1 MVGQSVGHYRIVAEL
16 GAGGMGVV
24 YRAIDERLHRPVA
37 IKALPASLTGDE
49 ERRRRFVQEA
59 HAASALN
66 DPHIITIHDICSEQ
80 GADYIVMEL
89 VQGRT
94 LRELAAGRPM
104 PERTVLD
111 LVAQIADGLSVA
123 HEAGIVHR
131 DLKPGNLMVTNRGHV
146 KVLDFG
152 LAKLTRADAEQ
163 ATLDAPLTRAG
174 TVLGTIEYMAPEQ
187 VSGGAVDLRADIFA
201 LGAVTYELLTAVRPF
216 QGDHVI
222 ALMHAILYGSFTP
235 IRTLRPDVSEP
246 LDQLITCMLAREP
259 AARPQTMALV
269 AEECRRLRQATAT
282 AEALAAPGAV
292 TVALPAAPS
301 GAPLIQE
308 AERPST
314 LMRAV
319 GAAKRRPALLF
330 ASAVVVLMPVAW
342 LTTRA
347 SMGTGATTSTG
358 ADASRMVPGP
368 GATASEITA
377 YARTLARRFDRAD
390 SLAASVQAFEQAIAR
405 DAAHAPA
412 WAGLSRAYW
421 RQFRASRDQPKAAQA
436 LDTAR
441 KAVSLDPYL
450 AEGYVTLGLAQL
462 ATGDHAQ
469 ATASFDRALALD
481 PRNAQAHRGLGEVA
495 EAQDR
500 REDAQAAY
508 ERAVSFDASD
518 WELPRLAGNIHFRA
532 GRYQEALEWYKQAAA
547 LATDVATP
555 HALVGGTYH
564 MLGDYPNAAEALQ
577 RAIAI
582 QPTGS
587 IYSNL
592 GTTLFFQGRYQD
604 AVAAFEKAVGML
616 PNDPLLWGNLG
627 DAYANVPA
635 GREKAQ
641 EAYLRAVQLLDQ
653 QVAREPANVMAL
665 SRLALYLAKQGNVAR
680 ARTVLDGIP
689 DLSTRDL
696 NTLYRAAVTSEILAQ
711 RDQALR
717 WLELALQGGYPMHEV
732 AGDPSLAPLR
742 ADVRYHRLAL
752 RFEPTPATGAR

>member
-1 MVGQSVGHYRIVAEL
+1 MVGQSVGHYRIVGEL

-24 YRAIDERLHRPVA
+24 YRAIDERLQRPVA
-37 IKALPASLTGDE
+37 IKALPVSLTGDE

-59 HAASALN
+59 RAASALN
-66 DPHIITIHDICSEQ
+66 HPHIITIHDICSEG
-80 GADYIVMEL
+80 GADFIVMEL

-94 LRELAAGRPM
+94 LRDVAAGRPM
-104 PERTVLD
+104 AERAVLD
-111 LVAQIADGLSVA
+111 LVTQVADGLSVA
-123 HEAGIVHR
+123 HDAGIVHR
-131 DLKPGNLMVTNRGHV
+131 DLKPGNLMVTDRGHV

-152 LAKLTRADAEQ
+152 LAKLTRADAAQ
-163 ATLDAPLTRAG
+163 ATLDTPLTQAG

-187 VSGGAVDLRADIFA
+187 VSGGSVDLRADIFA
-201 LGAVTYELLTAVRPF
+201 LGAVTYELLTGVRPF
-216 QGDHVI
+216 QGEHLI
-222 ALMHAILYGSFTP
+222 ALMHAILYGTVTP
-235 IRTLRPDVSEP
+235 LRTLRPDVSEA
-246 LDQLITCMLAREP
+246 LDELVTGMLAREP
-259 AARPQTMALV
+259 ADRPQSMALV
-269 AEECRRLRQATAT
+269 AEECRRLSQATAGGH
-282 AEALAAPGAV
+282 ALAAPGAV
-292 TVALPAAPS
+292 TIALPAARS
-301 GAPLIQE
+301 GAPLVKGV
-308 AERPST
+308 ERSST

-319 GAAKRRPALLF
+319 GAAKRRPALLV
-330 ASAVVVLMPVAW
+330 ASAVIILLPVGW
-342 LTTRA
+342 LTISRLAGTNVPPSA
-347 SMGTGATTSTG
+347 SAEG
-358 ADASRMVPGP
+358 SRIVPGP
-368 GATASEITA
+368 GATASELTA

-390 SLAASVQAFEQAIAR
+390 SVDASVQAFEQAIAR

-441 KAVSLDPYL
+441 KAVAIDPYL
-450 AEGYVTLGLAQL
+450 ADGHVALGLAQL
-462 ATGDHAQ
+462 ANGDHNG
-469 ATASFDRALALD
+469 ATASFSQALALD
-481 PRNAQAHRGLGEVA
+481 PKNAQAHRGLGEVA

-500 REDAQAAY
+500 RQDAQAAY
-508 ERAVSFDASD
+508 ERAVSFDAGD
-518 WELPRLAGNIHFRA
+518 WELSRLAGNIHFRA
-532 GRYQEALEWYKQAAA
+532 GRYREALDWYKKAAV
-547 LATDVATP
+547 LATDVAIP

-635 GREKAQ
+635 GREKGQ
-641 EAYLRAVQLLDQ
+641 QAYRRAVQLLDQ

-665 SRLALYLAKQGNVAR
+665 SRLALYLAKQGDAVR

-696 NTLYRAAVTSEILAQ
+696 NTLYRAAVTSEILGQ
-711 RDQALR
+711 REQALR
-717 WLELALQGGYPMHEV
+717 WLELALQGGYPMHEA

-752 RFEPTPATGAR
+752 RFEPTPVTGAR